1 MELDRRRAIVYD
13 VQTLVD
19 NFYKTLGNA
28 GIPASIAIPDAVI
41 TTATMNQVLGYSPF
55 RGTAQLRVKEELM
68 VFGVPPL
75 VVEDLFSKLCAR
87 VKEQIERVANTT
99 IFQTDYYWKFV
110 DNETTILIIER

>member
-1 MELDRRRAIVYD
+1 VELDRRMVIVYD

-19 NFYKTLGNA
+19 NFYKTLGAA

-87 VKEQIERVANTT
+87 VKEQIERMANVT
-99 IFQTDYYWKFV
+99 IFQTDFFWKFV
-110 DNETTILIIER
+110 DDETTILIVER